1 MVDSWTPAQ
10 RGNCTCTVHLEQ
22 LLDVVLAPAD
32 PDLEPMTVAELLD
45 TGDLKAD
52 PLTDSDRKWGGWQ
65 YHWSL
70 WVGDAARGYYDDH
83 ASLQLDVGILA
94 APGVERVDWLDR
106 EEFVVGAPTLC
117 VDGMTAVVANVLA
130 DPRVRV

>member
-1 MVDSWTPAQ
+1 MVDSWTPPQ
-10 RGNCTCTVHLEQ
+10 RGNCTCTVHLEH
-22 LLDVVLAPAD
+22 LLDVVLPPAH

-52 PLTDSDRKWGGWQ
+52 PLTEADRKRGGTG

-94 APGVERVDWLDR
+94 APGVERVEWLDR